1 MLISHPMRLR
11 AGAQGRME
19 RVKVMV
25 KILAIDGGTY
35 HTGYA
40 FFDDNHLIYA
50 DVVSPPE
57 NWLSYERIA
66 NIIESIKHLLRDA
79 DVLVWESWRGPRN
92 PELQVLLRCLRQ
104 LAKMY
109 NCEPV
114 EIHASSVV
122 KAISLDG
129 KGRQR
134 REARKLAIRE
144 GVAYHYP
151 EYQDTQQD
159 IQDAIA
165 IGWCYLHV

>member
-1 MLISHPMRLR
+1 
-11 AGAQGRME
+11 
-19 RVKVMV
+19 MV
-25 KILAIDGGTY
+25 KILSIDGGTY

-40 FFDDNHLIYA
+40 VFDTDFQQKLIYA
-50 DVVSPPE
+50 DVISPPE
-57 NWLSYERIA
+57 KDWSFDRIRSIVFLLSEYIRSYEP
-66 NIIESIKHLLRDA
+66 

-109 NCEPV
+109 KCESV

-151 EYQDTQQD
+151 EYKDVQQD
-159 IQDAIA
+159 VQDAVA
-165 IGWCYLHV
+165 IGYTYLLSVGVIH

>member
-1 MLISHPMRLR
+1 M
-11 AGAQGRME
+11 
-19 RVKVMV
+19 

-40 FFDDNHLIYA
+40 VFQDNELVYA
-50 DVVSPPE
+50 DLISPPE
-57 NWLSYERIA
+57 KDWSFDRIRSIIFLLSEYIKKYEP
-66 NIIESIKHLLRDA
+66 
-79 DVLVWESWRGPRN
+79 DVLVWESWRGNRN

-109 NCEPV
+109 KCEPV

-151 EYQDTQQD
+151 EYKDTQQD
-159 IQDAIA
+159 VQDAIA
-165 IGWCYLHV
+165 IGWCYLHVV

>member
-1 MLISHPMRLR
+1 MI
-11 AGAQGRME
+11 
-19 RVKVMV
+19 

-40 FFDDNHLIYA
+40 VFNDKDLLCA
-50 DVVSPPE
+50 DVVSPDE
-57 NWLSYERIA
+57 KQWSFERIRF
-66 NIIESIKHLLRDA
+66 IFRFIEHKIVEYKP

-92 PELQVLLRCLRQ
+92 PELQILLRCLRQ

-109 NCEPV
+109 KCEPV

-134 REARKLAIRE
+134 REARKLAIRQ
-144 GVAYHYP
+144 GVEYHYP
-151 EYQDTQQD
+151 EYKDTQQD
-159 IQDAIA
+159 TQDAIA
-165 IGWCYLHV
+165 IGHTYLLDTGVIHG

>member
-1 MLISHPMRLR
+1 MPVYQDGMK
-11 AGAQGRME
+11 MT
-19 RVKVMV
+19 

-40 FFDDNHLIYA
+40 VFEDKELLQARVISPTDFNWSFDRISMIVTSIQYFI
-50 DVVSPPE
+50 E
-57 NWLSYERIA
+57 RYEP
-66 NIIESIKHLLRDA
+66 N
-79 DVLVWESWRGPRN
+79 VLVWESWHGPRN

-151 EYQDTQQD
+151 EYKDTQQD
-159 IQDAIA
+159 VQDAIA
-165 IGWCYLHV
+165 IGHTYLCMT

>member
-1 MLISHPMRLR
+1 M
-11 AGAQGRME
+11 
-19 RVKVMV
+19 

-40 FFDDNHLIYA
+40 IFEDKELIKA
-50 DVVSPPE
+50 DVISPD
-57 NWLSYERIA
+57 NGWSFARIEF
-66 NIIESIKHLLRDA
+66 IIDQLWELGIYDNSP
-79 DVLVWESWRGPRN
+79 DVLVWESWHGPRN

-109 NCEPV
+109 KCEPV

-151 EYQDTQQD
+151 EYKDTQQD
-159 IQDAIA
+159 VQDAVA
-165 IGWCYLHV
+165 IGHTYLLGVI

>member
-1 MLISHPMRLR
+1 M
-11 AGAQGRME
+11 
-19 RVKVMV
+19 

-40 FFDDNHLIYA
+40 VFDNKELIKADVISPDDNW
-50 DVVSPPE
+50 SF
-57 NWLSYERIA
+57 ERIGH
-66 NIIESIKHLLRDA
+66 IIKMLDFRINRVNP
-79 DVLVWESWRGPRN
+79 DVLVWESWRGNRN
-92 PELQVLLRCLRQ
+92 PELQVLLRCFRQ

-109 NCEPV
+109 KCEPV

-122 KAISLDG
+122 KAISLDS

-159 IQDAIA
+159 VQDAVA
-165 IGWCYLHV
+165 VGHCYLHESSKTR

>member
-1 MLISHPMRLR
+1 MKIEV
-11 AGAQGRME
+11 GI
-19 RVKVMV
+19 VMT

-40 FFDDNHLIYA
+40 VFDTTKRPKHKHLIDA
-50 DVVSPPE
+50 SVISPQS
-57 NWLSYERIA
+57 NQWSFERISCV
-66 NIIESIKHLLRDA
+66 IGSLYGVIMEYDP
-79 DVLVWESWRGPRN
+79 DVLVWESWHGSRN

-109 NCEPV
+109 DCEPV

-129 KGRQR
+129 RGRQR

-151 EYQDTQQD
+151 EYQDVQQD
-159 IQDAIA
+159 VQDAIA
-165 IGWCYLHV
+165 IGYTYLLGQGVIH